1 MPNDKTQN
9 NLENNLDGFERVL
22 RALILAGMDPKEA
35 VKVAYHRYPV
45 MRHLYKDLL
54 DDLVGDFAEGYGKK
68 KAAAKFERE
77 AISAAMKK
85 SWTDDGVTLSERMY
99 KNSKKVQAES
109 AEVIGKAIKEGESAA
124 KTAKKL
130 FDGYGKGGIIPEQDI
145 PEFIQEVKDLPVPA
159 WLDEEAVAE
168 WKAAIRHARK
178 LIEQGTTP
186 GLRAAYSEV
195 MDAIENGAKQNVSKA
210 IDTAVQEKTRYTAE
224 RIARTERARAY
235 ADGVMAKYLDDPDIV
250 AFQWKLSDRHPKC
263 DICDVYAHADLHGLG
278 KGIFPKDKF
287 PKLPAHPHC
296 LCRIKPI
303 VDGMIDMSRRKD
315 NVNKGGKAYIDTLP
329 KREQERLLGV
339 HGRNLVNKGF
349 LSWSEKARGIS
360 HDGFNARVPVPESL
374 KAYVKN
380 GKVNV
385 EKLGKRLDGE
395 AVDDVIKRVKDY
407 INSPF
412 FISEYVPR
420 QGMHTEGHKLYK
432 PEDNKSYYEY
442 EIPNKDVIKA
452 IKDAIDVG
460 GIQMTKNGNWSH
472 KVLIDI
478 SPHIGYTVNK
488 ETGELTRTNLAT
500 VHISNK
506 GIHIVPR
513 KER

>member
-1 MPNDKTQN
+1 MPKDRTQN
-9 NLENNLDGFERVL
+9 NLENNLDGFERTL
-22 RALILAGMDPKEA
+22 RALLLSGMAVHAA
-35 VKVAYHRYPV
+35 VKVAYRRYPV

-68 KAAAKFERE
+68 QAAAKFERE
-77 AISAAMKK
+77 SISAAMKK
-85 SWTDDGVTLSERMY
+85 SWTDDGVNLSERMY

-145 PEFIQEVKDLPVPA
+145 PEFIQEVKDLPVPD

-263 DICDVYAHADLHGLG
+263 DICDVYARADLYGLG
-278 KGIFPKDKF
+278 RGIFPKDKF

-303 VDGMIDMSRRKD
+303 VDGMIDMGKQKD
-315 NVNKGGKAYIDTLP
+315 NVDKGGKAYIDTLP

-339 HGRNLVNKGF
+339 HGRKDVMGGKKAWYASARSVSKEGF
-349 LSWSEKARGIS
+349 EVRGPTGKDNILQEPSYRGI
-360 HDGFNARVPVPESL
+360 L
-374 KAYVKN
+374 KSEIIDRTNEVHPKIPM
-380 GKVNV
+380 
-385 EKLGKRLDGE
+385 RGE
-395 AVDDVIKRVKDY
+395 PNTAIRHLSKCG
-407 INSPF
+407 
-412 FISEYVPR
+412 SE
-420 QGMHTEGHKLYK
+420 
-432 PEDNKSYYEY
+432 
-442 EIPNKDVIKA
+442 
-452 IKDAIDVG
+452 
-460 GIQMTKNGNWSH
+460 QMQENITFYDENGNMCLQIHFGHHGYPKKHNMGTDDKPDYWH
-472 KVLIDI
+472 K
-478 SPHIGYTVNK
+478 HRYTIIEDEN
-488 ETGELTRTNLAT
+488 TGKTKLQ
-500 VHISNK
+500 K
-506 GIHIVPR
+506 GEMEPLSDE
-513 KER
+513 ERRLKS